1 MPHAVINRAYGV
13 RRIALQL
20 AENAS
25 PRAWPDRARAELLSS
40 KIAEAEA
47 TMPMF
52 TIVSYMPRPPPE
64 WRKVNI
70 FARMR
75 PLRLTEVEQGEERCL
90 GALLHWR
97 DPVERLK
104 TLRRRSH
111 TLVDDNPASG

>member
-1 MPHAVINRAYGV
+1 V
-13 RRIALQL
+13 RGLTNGLSTCLQ
-20 AENAS
+20 S
-25 PRAWPDRARAELLSS
+25 PNPDRVTDKLTRRNTFAP
-40 KIAEAEA
+40 IEALHFLA
-47 TMPMF
+47 GGNGGTMPMF

-75 PLRLTEVEQGEERCL
+75 PLRLTEVEQDEERCL
-90 GALLHWR
+90 GAMLHWR

>member
-13 RRIALQL
+13 RRIALQV

-75 PLRLTEVEQGEERCL
+75 PLPLPRRY
-90 GALLHWR
+90 LHWR

>member
-1 MPHAVINRAYGV
+1 LRA
-13 RRIALQL
+13 L
-20 AENAS
+20 
-25 PRAWPDRARAELLSS
+25 RATQCATIRVTETPS
-40 KIAEAEA
+40 AEA

-75 PLRLTEVEQGEERCL
+75 PLRLTEVEQDEERCL
-90 GALLHWR
+90 DAMLHWR
-97 DPVERLK
+97 DPVERLR

-111 TLVDDNPASG
+111 TLADDNPASG